1 MNGRRLLAGCVPVAG
16 PFGGPVA
23 SSTRAT
29 FPEVKCRSGEITTRT
44 FLTTE
49 ELSS

>member
-1 MNGRRLLAGCVPVAG
+1 MNGRRFRVASVPVAG
-16 PFGGPVA
+16 PFGGPIA
-23 SSTRAT
+23 LSSRAT
-29 FPEVKCRSGEITTRT
+29 FPEVRSLLAQITAGT